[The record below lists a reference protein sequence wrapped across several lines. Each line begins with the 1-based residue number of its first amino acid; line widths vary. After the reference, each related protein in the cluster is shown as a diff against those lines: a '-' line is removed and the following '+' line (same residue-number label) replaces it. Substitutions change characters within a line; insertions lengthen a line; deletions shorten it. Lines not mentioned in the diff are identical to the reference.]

1 MCSSSHRMPPHLHK
15 ASENTSQRSQ
25 KSLAVQRVNVL
36 KVFSYF
42 YLKSYPNKS
51 AEFHCFSRCEFIY
64 LFIYFGKSKS
74 HKMESYEVFPF
85 TRSTLELCHFVVVKS
100 NCTRHQKGAP
110 SRLTSL
116 PPQLVQSQLAEGTA

>member
-64 LFIYFGKSKS
+64 LFILFWKVKIAQNGILRGISV
-74 HKMESYEVFPF
+74 HKIHLGTMPF
-85 TRSTLELCHFVVVKS
+85 C
-100 NCTRHQKGAP
+100 CC
-110 SRLTSL
+110 
-116 PPQLVQSQLAEGTA
+116 